1 MVAEIALQKMTVA
14 EFREMEV
21 DTIRL
26 IPVVA

>member
-21 DTIRL
+21 DTVRL
-26 IPVVA
+26 ILFAA